1 MLTAAPVPVAETRT
15 RRPRLSAAERTNGLA
30 CPRSG
35 VRTGTREGPFAG
47 AHGGVGEPR
56 GCSSRCSRPGSRERQ
71 LSSWFCSRKVKGQAG
86 PALS

>member
-56 GCSSRCSRPGSRERQ
+56 SRLTLFAARQ
-71 LSSWFCSRKVKGQAG
+71 PRKA
-86 PALS
+86 ALQLVLFA